1 MNNSEVNTFPAGG
14 YLSIER
20 AKDIFYLTD
29 LTDFLVVKN
38 LNKFRKSCVEMSYS
52 AQ

>member
-14 YLSIER
+14 YLSNER
-20 AKDIFYLTD
+20 AKDIFFHLTD

-38 LNKFRKSCVEMSYS
+38 LNKSCVEMSYS
-52 AQ
+52 TQ